1 MKKILYILLFIS
13 FNCSLFS
20 QNFMREAGVRG
31 GITSGF
37 TYRQY
42 LDEYLSYESILSFR
56 QAGMQLTLIRQIHE
70 GPSVLDIDAN
80 FNFLYGFGAHVGFFF
95 TDKYTPLGYRDLYY
109 PSRKFAPV
117 LGVDAYAGM
126 EYRMESFPVVF
137 GIDYKPFFEFSLY
150 EYFRMRL
157 FDFALTAKYR
167 F

>member
-1 MKKILYILLFIS
+1 
-13 FNCSLFS
+13 
-20 QNFMREAGVRG
+20 MREAGVRG

-95 TDKYTPLGYRDLYY
+95 TDSPG
-109 PSRKFAPV
+109 P
-117 LGVDAYAGM
+117 
-126 EYRMESFPVVF
+126 
-137 GIDYKPFFEFSLY
+137 
-150 EYFRMRL
+150 
-157 FDFALTAKYR
+157 
-167 F
+167 